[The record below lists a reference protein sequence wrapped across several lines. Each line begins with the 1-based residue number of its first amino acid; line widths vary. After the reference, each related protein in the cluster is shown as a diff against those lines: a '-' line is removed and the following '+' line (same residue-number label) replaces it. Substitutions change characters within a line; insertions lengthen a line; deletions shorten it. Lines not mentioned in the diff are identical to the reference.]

1 MRLSTLQFQAF
12 FRLKR
17 ALSLVERHLG
27 DTTRSV
33 TYRHRSESMSMS
45 MNSLDLQISGK
56 RLPLPEYDELVGNRE
71 RCNTYFAGRI

>member
-1 MRLSTLQFQAF
+1 MRLSTSQFQAF

-33 TYRHRSESMSMS
+33 TNRHRSMSMS

-71 RCNTYFAGRI
+71 RYNTHFAGRI

>member
-1 MRLSTLQFQAF
+1 MRLCTLQFQAF

-33 TYRHRSESMSMS
+33 TYRHRSMSMS

-71 RCNTYFAGRI
+71 RCNTHFAGRI